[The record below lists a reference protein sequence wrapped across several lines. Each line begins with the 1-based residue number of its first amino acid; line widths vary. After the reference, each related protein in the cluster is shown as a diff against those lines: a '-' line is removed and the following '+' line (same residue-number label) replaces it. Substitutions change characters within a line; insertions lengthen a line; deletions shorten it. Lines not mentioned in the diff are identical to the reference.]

1 VQFVPLLLTYPIGTA
16 WARYLPKVS
25 LFGMSLNP
33 GPFTIKEHV
42 IIVIMATVSNGPAY
56 AVSAEFDNIL
66 RCDLLCFLQPFQTN
80 IIAVQRV
87 FYKQHPNLLCTFDV
101 KINSTSIY

>member
-1 VQFVPLLLTYPIGTA
+1 MQFVPLLLTYPIGKA

-42 IIVIMATVSNGPAY
+42 IITIMVSINDAPAY
-56 AVSAEFDNIL
+56 AVGAEFCNIL
-66 RCDLLCFLQPFQTN
+66 
-80 IIAVQRV
+80 
-87 FYKQHPNLLCTFDV
+87 
-101 KINSTSIY
+101 